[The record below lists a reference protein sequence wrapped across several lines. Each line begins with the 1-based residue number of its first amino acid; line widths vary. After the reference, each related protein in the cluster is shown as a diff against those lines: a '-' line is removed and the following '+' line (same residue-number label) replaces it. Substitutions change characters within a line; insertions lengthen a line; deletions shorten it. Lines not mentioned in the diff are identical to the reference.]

1 MKGMGSMISRV
12 KGSVSSS
19 VSNLQV
25 PALAQAVSA
34 FLLDRR
40 IAGATDATI
49 QTYRMQLSPFLE
61 WCGGLGLDVN
71 VLSTDSLRSYL
82 ASRQKTSQSA
92 LFESARRLKTFFRW
106 CAQERICED
115 IAAIIRRPKTEQ
127 KLIQPLAVSQ
137 VKGMLALC
145 RGDSFVNW
153 RDGALLRLLLD
164 SGLRISEALALTPS
178 DVDIE
183 NRRVFIQHGK
193 GQKQR
198 IVPMG
203 PRTARTILG
212 YIRLRTQITTSSTRL
227 FLVEG
232 GNPMNRR
239 HAHQQIARIAKRAG
253 IDEPVGPH
261 RLRHTCALW
270 FLRRGGD
277 AFSLQQLLGHA
288 TLEMT
293 KRYVSMTAADI
304 SEAHAKFAPGDI
316 V

>member
-1 MKGMGSMISRV
+1 MISRV

-19 VSNLQV
+19 LSSLQV
-25 PALAQAVSA
+25 PALAQAVTA

-40 IAGATDATI
+40 ISGATDATI
-49 QTYRMQLSPFLE
+49 DTYRLQLRTFLE
-61 WCGGLGLDVN
+61 WCGGLSLD
-71 VLSTDSLRSYL
+71 LSAVRTDHLRTYL
-82 ASRQKTSQSA
+82 GSRQKLSQSA
-92 LFESARRLKTFFRW
+92 LFEAARRLKTFFRW
-106 CAQERICED
+106 CAQEGVCVD
-115 IAAIIRRPKTEQ
+115 LASTIRRPKTEQ
-127 KLIQPLAVSQ
+127 KVIQPLSVSQ
-137 VKGMLALC
+137 VKAMLALC
-145 RGDSFVNW
+145 RGDSFVRW

-164 SGLRISEALALTPS
+164 SGLRIGETLALTPS

-183 NRRVFIQHGK
+183 NRRVLIQHGK

-198 IVPMG
+198 MVPMG
-203 PRTARTILG
+203 PRTARAILS
-212 YIRLRTQITTSSTRL
+212 YTRLRNQITASSTKL

-232 GNPMNRR
+232 GNPMKRR

-253 IDEPVGPH
+253 IEEPVGPH

-293 KRYVSMTAADI
+293 KRYVSMTVADI

>member
-1 MKGMGSMISRV
+1 MISLV

-19 VSNLQV
+19 VSNLQL
-25 PALAQAVSA
+25 PALAQAVTA

-40 IAGATDATI
+40 IGGATDATI
-49 QTYRMQLSPFLE
+49 DTYRLQLCIFLE
-61 WCGGLGLDVN
+61 WCSGLDLDLN
-71 VLSTDSLRSYL
+71 ALSTDHLRSYL
-82 ASRQKTSQSA
+82 ASRQKASQSA
-92 LFESARRLKTFFRW
+92 LFEAARRLKTFFRW
-106 CAQERICED
+106 CAQEDVCVD
-115 IAAIIRRPKTEQ
+115 IAATIRRPKTEQ
-127 KLIQPLAVSQ
+127 KVIQPLAVSQ
-137 VKGMLALC
+137 VKAMLALC

-153 RDGALLRLLLD
+153 RDRALLRLLLD
-164 SGLRISEALALTPS
+164 SGLRIGEALALTPP

-183 NRRVFIQHGK
+183 NRRVYIRYGK

-203 PRTARTILG
+203 PRTAKAILG
-212 YIRLRTQITTSSTRL
+212 YIRLRNQMTARSTTL

-253 IDEPVGPH
+253 IEESVGPH

-304 SEAHAKFAPGDI
+304 SAAHAKFAPGDM